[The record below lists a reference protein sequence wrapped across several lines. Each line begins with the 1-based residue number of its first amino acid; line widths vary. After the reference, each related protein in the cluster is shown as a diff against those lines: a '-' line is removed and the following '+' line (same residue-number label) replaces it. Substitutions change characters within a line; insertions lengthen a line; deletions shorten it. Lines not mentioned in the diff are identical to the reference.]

1 MRFFATLPFM
11 ATAVL
16 GLATGLVDRAD
27 LPDGGYVFNHYDNGT
42 VTALPLDTPGAEEI
56 LIKPIVPKAE
66 PEAEHGIQKR
76 WVTCSPGNTLDPAG
90 VDEGVRQLKN
100 WAGPGGRYL
109 SSGDRNAVIRFIS
122 RGMMVYYCIDTKWW
136 TGNLDIADID
146 YALRNMDSV
155 CRRYT
160 ASHFQWDSPEIVGK
174 ADVNLAVCC
183 GGGNC

>member
-1 MRFFATLPFM
+1 
-11 ATAVL
+11 
-16 GLATGLVDRAD
+16 
-27 LPDGGYVFNHYDNGT
+27 
-42 VTALPLDTPGAEEI
+42 
-56 LIKPIVPKAE
+56 
-66 PEAEHGIQKR
+66 
-76 WVTCSPGNTLDPAG
+76 
-90 VDEGVRQLKN
+90 
-100 WAGPGGRYL
+100 
-109 SSGDRNAVIRFIS
+109 
-122 RGMMVYYCIDTKWW
+122 MVYYCIDTKWW